1 MVFKT
6 TTNIEMPKNSYHEQ
20 EIAWEKDGHTYQEAF
35 NERAARAGVDI
46 NNEEKIKI
54 YIEGIMMKA
63 LMLEVAGGTLT
74 GDGYSNY
81 LETIDNIMVFDDID
95 GIGHVFLRHY
105 LSGKGEEIQYNAKGF
120 LTNSADGKKIYKKC
134 VELAMKACENGTA
147 KDGCLVFSQVD
158 GAEKDYAGN
167 MLTEQYFTLE
177 LINDFPHVITTV
189 QQWLSLN
196 QTFSAVSGKCTY
208 DGDYYNLDLIFFLQ
222 DYYDW
227 YYPKESNG
235 LARLLTVTCDEM
247 CWLHLYGIA
256 KNYKDTGIYRVNIKW
271 KKGEDYAYARQESYK
286 FEAFQY

>member
-1 MVFKT
+1 
-6 TTNIEMPKNSYHEQ
+6 
-20 EIAWEKDGHTYQEAF
+20 
-35 NERAARAGVDI
+35 
-46 NNEEKIKI
+46 
-54 YIEGIMMKA
+54 
-63 LMLEVAGGTLT
+63 
-74 GDGYSNY
+74 
-81 LETIDNIMVFDDID
+81 
-95 GIGHVFLRHY
+95 
-105 LSGKGEEIQYNAKGF
+105 
-120 LTNSADGKKIYKKC
+120 
-134 VELAMKACENGTA
+134 MKACENGTA

-158 GAEKDYAGN
+158 GAVKDYAGN

-177 LINDFPHVITTV
+177 LINDFTHVITTV

-208 DGDYYNLDLIFFLQ
+208 DGDYYNLDLLFFLQ

-256 KNYKDTGIYRVNIKW
+256 KNYKDTGIHRVNIKW